1 MKKRISIILLT
12 SLLTSGAV
20 FAKPGSGHHNT
31 AFHAEF
37 QPIFRQL
44 QTLDLNATQ
53 KQDVRL
59 ILQTLQ
65 TDTTATGKG
74 DKSRRHNRQAGL
86 EENDIIAMVEKRFEA
101 AQEKR
106 LSYAKAKHAIFQVL
120 NDAQRQQLLAKVLDR
135 EIKHQNMRPEP
146 ESFEL
151 PFALDLLDLEQS
163 QRSELTTLLI
173 QQHAQRQQDAQQ
185 LHALRLRERAIIY
198 APEFDEDTWRT
209 IAEQFEQALVDR
221 KLEQRG
227 HKDALAAMLSD
238 SQLQELKAFS
248 KLRPQPENRGPRYH
262 RN

>member
-20 FAKPGSGHHNT
+20 FAKPGSGHGKT
-31 AFHAEF
+31 APHSEF
-37 QPIFRQL
+37 RPMLRQL

-59 ILQTLQ
+59 ILNTLQ
-65 TDTTATGKG
+65 ADAAATGKG
-74 DKSRRHNRQAGL
+74 DKSRRHGRKAGL
-86 EENDIIAMVEKRFEA
+86 DENDIIAMVEKRFEA

-120 NDAQRQQLLAKVLDR
+120 NEAQRQQLLTKMLDR
-135 EIKHQNMRPEP
+135 EIKHQNKRSEP

-163 QRSELTTLLI
+163 QRSELTTLLK
-173 QQHAQRQQDAQQ
+173 QQHAQRQQDAEQ
-185 LHALRLRERAIIY
+185 LHTLRLRERAIIF
-198 APEFDEDTWRT
+198 APEFDENAWLTV
-209 IAEQFEQALVDR
+209 AEQFKQALVDR
-221 KLEQRG
+221 KLKQRG
-227 HKDALAAMLSD
+227 HKEALAAILSD
-238 SQLQELKAFS
+238 SQLKELKAFS
-248 KLRPQPENRGPRYH
+248 KFRSQPGNKGARHH